1 MKETVK
7 NTGGLNAFMLREI
20 AAEAAAAF
28 NSGSHRVPPFTARHP
43 NLTMDDAYRV
53 TALVHEIRLAQGYK
67 PVGRKIG
74 FTNRR
79 LWDEYG
85 VRAPIWGYVYDRT
98 LHDLATPLPL
108 APYSAP
114 KIEPEIMFGL
124 AKAPSPGMDDA
135 ALLKCV
141 DWVAH
146 GYEMVQSIFPDW
158 TFTAPDTV
166 IADAMHAALLIG
178 SRYKTGKNA
187 GEWLRTLTSFEIEL
201 FCGGKPMD
209 GGHAL
214 NVLEGPLS
222 TIRYL
227 MDLLARDPDNP
238 PLAAGEIVSTG
249 TLTRALP
256 VKPGETWMTKLKGI
270 SLEGVSLRF
279 E

>member
-1 MKETVK
+1 
-7 NTGGLNAFMLREI
+7 
-20 AAEAAAAF
+20 
-28 NSGSHRVPPFTARHP
+28 
-43 NLTMDDAYRV
+43 MDDAYRV
-53 TALVHEIRLAQGYK
+53 TALAHETRLAQGYK

-124 AKAPSPGMDDA
+124 AKAPAPGMDDT
-135 ALLKCV
+135 ALLDCV

-146 GYEMVQSIFPDW
+146 GYEIVQSIYPDW
-158 TFTAPDTV
+158 KFSAPDTV
-166 IADAMHAALLIG
+166 IAEAMHGALLIG
-178 SRYKTGKNA
+178 PRHEVGANA
-187 GEWLRTLTSFEIEL
+187 NGWLRTLTSFEIEL
-201 FCGGKPMD
+201 LCDGKLMD
-209 GGHAL
+209 KGHAL
-214 NVLEGPLS
+214 NVLEGPVS
-222 TIRYL
+222 TLRYL
-227 MDLLARDPDNP
+227 IGLLARDPDNP

-256 VKPGETWMTKLKGI
+256 VKPGETWTTKLKGI
-270 SLEGVSLRF
+270 ALEDASLRF

>member
-1 MKETVK
+1 MHSRC
-7 NTGGLNAFMLREI
+7 AI

-28 NSGSHRVPPFTARHP
+28 NSGSHRVLPHRPASE
-43 NLTMDDAYRV
+43 LTMDDAYRV
-53 TALVHEIRLAQGYK
+53 TALVHEIRLAQGY
-67 PVGRKIG
+67 VCRCKIG

-79 LWDEYG
+79 LWTNKA
-85 VRAPIWGYVYDRT
+85 RAPIWGYVYDRT

-146 GYEMVQSIFPDW
+146 GYEMVQSIYPDW

-270 SLEGVSLRF
+270 ALEGVSLRF